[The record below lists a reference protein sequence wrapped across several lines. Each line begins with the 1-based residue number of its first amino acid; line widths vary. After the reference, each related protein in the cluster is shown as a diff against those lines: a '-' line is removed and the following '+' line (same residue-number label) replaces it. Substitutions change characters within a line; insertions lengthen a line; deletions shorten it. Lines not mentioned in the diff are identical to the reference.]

1 MLVCGIAYL
10 HNGIG
15 ICMSQFTKLVLRC
28 KSTVNIGFKSAGYEI
43 VKTNMYQAAEL
54 MKMFPSQMKNSQE
67 SRKWAIRCLNDT
79 NHEETKK
86 IFDEQ
91 NEIDLFDEFGQDELI
106 DDIEFPFF

>member
-1 MLVCGIAYL
+1 
-10 HNGIG
+10 
-15 ICMSQFTKLVLRC
+15 
-28 KSTVNIGFKSAGYEI
+28 
-43 VKTNMYQAAEL
+43 MYQAAEL

-106 DDIEFPFF
+106 DDIEFPFFQEFCDFNAKDMILLFCSCNYKQIMSI